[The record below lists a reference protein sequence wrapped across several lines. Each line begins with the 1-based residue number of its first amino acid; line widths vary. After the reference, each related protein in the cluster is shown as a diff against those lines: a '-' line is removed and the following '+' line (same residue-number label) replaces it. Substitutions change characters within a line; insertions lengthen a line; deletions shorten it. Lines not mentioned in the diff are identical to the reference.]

1 MVSVSCTQEPKFG
14 ISVTILKMIG
24 NIKLR
29 ISLSPWLLGILL
41 GNHLGILLGNQS
53 PISAC
58 EKQLC
63 MWYILTLVI
72 FVVKYDIVKISL
84 K

>member
-41 GNHLGILLGNQS
+41 GNHLGILLAHQR
-53 PISAC
+53 AR
-58 EKQLC
+58 KAAVHVV
-63 MWYILTLVI
+63 YIDFGYFRCQV
-72 FVVKYDIVKISL
+72 
-84 K
+84 